1 MVVGGG
7 QGLVGEVA
15 GALAYPRLAK
25 KYFSDAVSSYVPYFF
40 FIKYPFDYPFQTD
53 NLSLYSVI
61 C

>member
-40 FIKYPFDYPFQTD
+40 LLNIRLIIHLKR
-53 NLSLYSVI
+53 I
-61 C
+61 I